1 MSRRP
6 PSGQSA
12 RGGPPPR
19 RPPTASRPPVRRAPP
34 PRSTNNQTPLI
45 VGGIMGIL
53 LLGLVV
59 VFVLTSQNNNGSG
72 TTTNPPTVPA
82 GATAVSQPGAATA
95 TGSDPPRISLEAFK
109 KMYDDPSTR
118 PMIID
123 VRTADVYA
131 QGHIV
136 GAISFPESDVDARIN
151 EIPKDKLVIAYC
163 Q

>member
-45 VGGIMGIL
+45 VGGIMGIV

-59 VFVLTSQNNNGSG
+59 VFVVTSQNNNGSG
-72 TTTNPPTVPA
+72 TTTPPTVPA

-109 KMYDDPSTR
+109 KMYDDPATR